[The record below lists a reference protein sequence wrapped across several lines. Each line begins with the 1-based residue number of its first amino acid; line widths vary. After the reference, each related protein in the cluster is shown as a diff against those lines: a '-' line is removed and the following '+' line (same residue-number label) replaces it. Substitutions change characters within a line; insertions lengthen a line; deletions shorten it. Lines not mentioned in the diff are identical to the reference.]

1 MGAPKLDDL
10 ALPLNFRLSLAERLR
25 GLEGLP
31 SHLARLRRIEETI
44 ERLVQR
50 LRQYASQARDAWPYD
65 DVTATEV
72 FFTSAERVDLSPLNG
87 LIDSHNRYY
96 PIEANLPIDVRT
108 GRYLDGEGRPWRK
121 LARIRLDDLLALL

>member
-10 ALPLNFRLSLAERLR
+10 ALPLNFRLTLAERLR

-31 SHLARLRRIEETI
+31 SYLSRLRRIEESI
-44 ERLVQR
+44 ERFVQR
-50 LRQYASQARDAWPYD
+50 LRHLAQHARAAWPED

-72 FFTSAERVDLSPLNG
+72 FFSSAYRLDLSPLNG

-96 PIEANLPIDVRT
+96 PIEANLGIDVRS